1 MTKLRSRAAA
11 TGWLL
16 IALLLDTPGLLQAAT
31 ITVGAW
37 QPLFKGIDLAY
48 GQQQATLASEPDHQV
63 RCLRVDLTDPDVSLF
78 TTPHCP
84 SCNLDTL
91 SENTSL
97 FLTANSLQVAV
108 NGAFY
113 GNSAGATDTPIGT
126 ADNVLGLAIS
136 QGERVSVAD
145 PSYAATLMFRAD
157 KTVLYYPTNYPAAST
172 NGIYTAFS
180 GNHALLYRGT
190 NLRAATPNDLDPRT
204 AVGVSADRHYLFL
217 LTIDGRQP
225 GWSDGADFHDTGEWL
240 KRFGAADGINVDG
253 GGSTTMVMSDCVGN
267 AVRLNQS
274 SFVDSYGRER
284 RIGHNIGVRALP
296 LPTGLLNLTVDP
308 AGTTCLITWNT
319 SQPGTTQVQFGTS
332 TNYDSSTTLDARL
345 KRNHVATLN
354 NLVQGTTYYFRA
366 RSEVDGQLYVQEC
379 QFTTLSTAPHL
390 AFDITSVW
398 TYTTNNVSNDS
409 WTKPSYSDAN
419 WLGSGPG
426 LLYVENNS
434 AVSPRNT
441 PMRPTYG
448 QPIPRTYYFRRHFN
462 LDASPA
468 GASLTFSN
476 YVDDGAVFYLN
487 GVEIQRLRMP
497 AAPTTIANSTAATG
511 TACTGTVQEGD
522 AASICPDVF
531 NVNGTAAASLVQ
543 GDNVLAVEVHNY
555 GSGVDLVFGCALY
568 LNLPVKEIPTLHFL
582 MEDRVAT
589 LYWNGAG
596 LTLQQT
602 SDLGP
607 DARWEDVP
615 GPITLGPF
623 TTAGPS
629 TRFYR
634 LRQ

>member
-1 MTKLRSRAAA
+1 MTKLRPCSALICRS
-11 TGWLL
+11 LL
-16 IALLLDTPGLLQAAT
+16 AFLLASAGLLQAAT
-31 ITVGAW
+31 VTVGAW
-37 QPLFKGIDLAY
+37 KPIFRGIELAS
-48 GQQQATLASEPDHQV
+48 GQQMGTLAGEPDHQV

-84 SCNLDTL
+84 NCHLDTL

-97 FLTANSLQVAV
+97 FLTENSLQVAV

-113 GNSAGATDTPIGT
+113 GNSSGATDTPIGT
-126 ADNVLGLAIS
+126 ADNVLGLTIS
-136 QGERVSVAD
+136 QGASVSAAD

-157 KTVLYYPTNYPAAST
+157 KTVLYYPTNYPTAST
-172 NGIYTAFS
+172 NGIFTAFS
-180 GNHALLYRGT
+180 GNRALLYRGA

-204 AVGVSADRHYLFL
+204 AVGVSADRRYLFL

-267 AVRLNQS
+267 AVRVNQS
-274 SFVDSYGRER
+274 SFVESYGRER
-284 RIGHNIGVRALP
+284 HIGHNIGVRALP
-296 LPTGLLNLTVDP
+296 LPTGLLNLNVDP

-319 SQPGTTQVQFGTS
+319 SQPGTSQVQFGTS
-332 TNYDSSTTLDARL
+332 TNYDSNTALDARL
-345 KRNHVATLN
+345 VRQHVATLS
-354 NLVQGTTYYFRA
+354 NLTQGTSYYFQA

-398 TYTTNNVSNDS
+398 TFTTNNVSSAS
-409 WTKPSYSDAN
+409 WTQPSYSDAN

-441 PMRPTYG
+441 PMPPTYG

-497 AAPTTIANSTAATG
+497 AAPTPIANSTAATG
-511 TACTGTVQEGD
+511 TACSGTVQEGD

-531 NVNGTAAASLVQ
+531 TVSGTDAASLVQ
-543 GDNVLAVEVHNY
+543 GDNVLAVEVHNF

-568 LNLPVKEIPTLHFL
+568 LNLPVAETPRLHYL

-596 LTLQQT
+596 LTLQQ
-602 SDLGP
+602 SSEVGP

-623 TTAGPS
+623 ITSGQSA
-629 TRFYR
+629 RFYR